1 MHCVYCVLCT
11 IFMVHEPAAL
21 QRITNSIFFFIQL
34 NRFIQVLPD
43 GKMLDRQF
51 FTSLSWL
58 YLCRLRSVFPFY
70 FRYQIPQSKFH
81 CTSWCLITACKI
93 NIHLYFVESS
103 VIFCAHASFRLK
115 LGCVYSISHIHQTDS
130 SSGLYITWNKLSI
143 SNAADFDCVTKLRK
157 MKNGHDLINE
167 KVFKNTYSPPL
178 LKY

>member
-1 MHCVYCVLCT
+1 
-11 IFMVHEPAAL
+11 MVHEPAAL
-21 QRITNSIFFFIQL
+21 QRITNSIFFIQL

-43 GKMLDRQF
+43 GNILDRHF
-51 FTSLSWL
+51 FTSLFWL

-103 VIFCAHASFRLK
+103 VIFCAHASFWLK
-115 LGCVYSISHIHQTDS
+115 FGCVCFPFHTFTKLTHPANYI
-130 SSGLYITWNKLSI
+130 YITGNKLSI
-143 SNAADFDCVTKLRK
+143 SNVADFDCVTKLRK

>member
-43 GKMLDRQF
+43 GKILDRQF
-51 FTSLSWL
+51 FTSLSRL

-103 VIFCAHASFRLK
+103 VIFCAHASFWLK
-115 LGCVYSISHIHQTDS
+115 LGCV
-130 SSGLYITWNKLSI
+130 
-143 SNAADFDCVTKLRK
+143 CVCVFHFTHSPNWLIQRIIYNMEQIVHFKCCWFWLRNQIK
-157 MKNGHDLINE
+157 KNE
-167 KVFKNTYSPPL
+167 KWPRSN
-178 LKY
+178 